1 LVQKKKKKGEH
12 NALVCFESTSNK
24 VPHNTW
30 WIVSGCTIHVSNM
43 MQRFISTRT
52 INPNSKFV
60 LMRNKEKIPVQ
71 SIGTYRLISNTGF
84 HLDLLD
90 TFNVPSISRNLVSL
104 SKLDVAWYSCTTHG
118 LVNECS
124 TY

>member
-104 SKLDVAWYSCTTHG
+104 SKLDVA
-118 LVNECS
+118 
-124 TY
+124 